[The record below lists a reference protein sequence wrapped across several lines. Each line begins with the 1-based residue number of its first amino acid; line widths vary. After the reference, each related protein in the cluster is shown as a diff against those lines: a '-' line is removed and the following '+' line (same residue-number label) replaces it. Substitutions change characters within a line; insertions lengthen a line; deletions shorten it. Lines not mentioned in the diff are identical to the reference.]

1 MSETMWMSAINTSL
15 DLENVND
22 KIIPQNASLHLSLQ
36 DSHAGKVRSL
46 CVAEIYPT
54 CVLLR
59 ADCCNS
65 VQDAGT
71 SYDASPP
78 KAGVWASVTSLF
90 KNVKNAVKSFAHP
103 MELHTSLKRNR
114 SMTDS
119 ETDLEERI
127 LKRYKLYDVKCR
139 PPIRPNWKHL
149 VPKVDKCIQ
158 TDFYDED

>member
-36 DSHAGKVRSL
+36 DSH
-46 CVAEIYPT
+46 
-54 CVLLR
+54 